1 MTMTSPIRSTWH
13 LAFAALIVG
22 VSSFAAAAAADDEP
36 PPLSPPGI
44 FFAPTH
50 FRHEDG
56 ATLFRAVCQGCHMPD
71 ARGAQGAGMYPALAG
86 NPRLASPTYPVGVV
100 LHGRHGMPPFA
111 GYMSDA
117 QVAAVVNFVRSHFG
131 NAFGDAVSAGDVAA
145 QRAQAPANPP
155 TKPD

>member
-1 MTMTSPIRSTWH
+1 MNMSLPIRTPRRIACATV
-13 LAFAALIVG
+13 LVIAAG
-22 VSSFAAAAAADDEP
+22 CGFAAAAGDDEP
-36 PPLSPPGI
+36 PPLSPPGM

-71 ARGAQGAGMYPALAG
+71 ARGAQGAGMYPALAA
-86 NPRLASPTYPVGVV
+86 NPRLASASYPVGVI

-117 QVAAVVNFVRSHFG
+117 QVAAVVNYVRSHFG
-131 NAFGDAVSAGDVAA
+131 NAFGDAVTADDVAK
-145 QRAQAPANPP
+145 QRAPGG
-155 TKPD
+155 